1 MYAFSAVVLN
11 RSYSLNSGN
20 TSLEA
25 VTNPARGAFPSAPP
39 RASAATARLWSGF
52 A

>member
-1 MYAFSAVVLN
+1 MYALRAVVLK
-11 RSYSLNSGN
+11 RSYSLNSGS

-25 VTNPARGAFPSAPP
+25 VTNRAEGALPPSSS
-39 RASAATARLWSGF
+39 RASAATARSCSGL

>member
-1 MYAFSAVVLN
+1 MYALRAVVLK
-11 RSYSLNSGN
+11 RSYSLNSGS

-25 VTNPARGAFPSAPP
+25 VTNPARGASPPLPS
-39 RASAATARLWSGF
+39 RASAATARSWSGL